1 VFFVQA
7 LIVAQAPSCYY
18 PESPRVCQVV
28 NAPDP
33 VAQPAPNV
41 PAVTAVQPN
50 PSGAGFGSLAPLMGL
65 PLLGVPFAG
74 FGKGG
79 TTFASGTSSDTPQ
92 TGSPDRA
99 PVSAPV
105 PMALPGMLV
114 GAGLL
119 WAARRNR
126 VSLAALPL
134 FLVPITGTPA
144 IAPKPGPQAMVFPLI
159 SGNMMTVN
167 YGGQNIA
174 LATPL
179 GMPQDTTKYR
189 YYAQSTE
196 NGWQICWE
204 EIKPEICPPKA
215 TPKRVLW

>member
-7 LIVAQAPSCYY
+7 LIVAQAPGCYY

-33 VAQPAPNV
+33 VAQPAPSL
-41 PAVTAVQPN
+41 PEVTAVQPN
-50 PSGAGFGSLAPLMGL
+50 PSGASFGRWAPLLGL
-65 PLLGVPFAG
+65 PLLGAPFTFSG
-74 FGKGG
+74 SSSNGG
-79 TTFASGTSSDTPQ
+79 NAVSSGTSSNVP
-92 TGSPDRA
+92 SSNSVP
-99 PVSAPV
+99 APV
-105 PMALPGMLV
+105 PMALPGILV
-114 GAGLL
+114 GASLL

-126 VSLAALPL
+126 VSLAVLPL
-134 FLVPITGTPA
+134 FLVPITGSPA
-144 IAPKPGPQAMVFPLI
+144 IAPKPGPQEMVFPLI
-159 SGNMMTVN
+159 SGNLMTVN

-189 YYAQSTE
+189 YYVRSTE

-204 EIKPEICPPKA
+204 EIKPQICPPKA